1 MSSREFWTA
10 YQVAHFQPGQTVDE
24 SLSMLAQRR
33 DLYPGMAELMLPV
46 RLGSVLDFGCGPGH
60 DTIEFLLA
68 GARFVHAADFSRTA
82 VASTQ
87 ARLDA
92 HGFQA
97 GANVIL
103 IEGDDWTV
111 PKVDHVHTAGVIH
124 HCEDPAGVLRRLG
137 RALNPGGEI
146 RMMVYDA
153 DSWFYRVE
161 CASDPDYFR
170 QRADAGAPVAHAW
183 TRSQVTELASEAGLS
198 AAYLGSYRHPGEPE
212 GPGLSACYRL
222 VPA

>member
-1 MSSREFWTA
+1 MSRQFWTG
-10 YQVAHFQPGQTVDE
+10 YQVAHFSPGQTVDE
-24 SLSMLAQRR
+24 SLGMLKARR
-33 DLYPGMAELMLPV
+33 ETYPGMAELMLPA

-68 GARFVHAADFSRTA
+68 GARYVYAADFSPAA

-87 ARLDA
+87 ARLDV

-97 GANVIL
+97 GAKVIL
-103 IEGDDWTV
+103 IEGDGWKV
-111 PKVDHVHTAGVIH
+111 PKVDHVHAAGVIH
-124 HCEDPAGVLRRLG
+124 HCEDPVGVLRRLG

-153 DSWFYRVE
+153 NSWFYRVT
-161 CASDPDYFR
+161 CKSDPDMFR
-170 QRADAGAPVAHAW
+170 KRADAGAPVAHAW
-183 TRSQVTELASEAGLS
+183 TRSQVARLARDAGLD
-198 AAYLGSYRHPGEPE
+198 ATYLGSYMHPGEPD

-222 VPA
+222 RPA